1 MINDPNQQRNMSS
14 DDEPLSKVN
23 KSKISSPLRYPSF
36 AKKELE
42 KPQQERI
49 FVNEIVRSKTSCS
62 SETDYTDSDEE
73 PLAKKK
79 TKKKIPNSQRK
90 RLSIPTLLTSR
101 SLLQASKSKLALE
114 SLHRTIPGLLPKE
127 AVERGSGSS
136 AEAKQMVKKKFTK
149 NISYIEKWIED
160 SKNAS
165 CPLDFPGERPV
176 DHSEALDARVY
187 EFNSECESQKSYKR
201 KKKIQ
206 ELKKEIPDGPRHLF
220 YIPLTGSEHVIQG
233 VEVKMDSH
241 DGSQQRTIM
250 RAKLVTNA
258 DTERDI
264 QTSKLADTMEEVKT
278 EPVAHCSK
286 QLPNKRKAEGSDNKS
301 DEVPK
306 ATTQTRPLSPNEAP
320 IFRPTQKQFKVIYYC
335 FTVFHA
341 FQAYIIHFQNNQF
354 YT

>member
-1 MINDPNQQRNMSS
+1 MINDPIQQRNMSS

-23 KSKISSPLRYPSF
+23 KGKMSSPLRYPSF

-42 KPQQERI
+42 KPQQEEM
-49 FVNEIVRSKTSCS
+49 FVKETVRSKTSCS

-136 AEAKQMVKKKFTK
+136 AEAKQVEGLAKKKFTK

-176 DHSEALDARVY
+176 DHSETLDARVY

-264 QTSKLADTMEEVKT
+264 QTCKLVDSKEALGDKA

-286 QLPNKRKAEGSDNKS
+286 QLPCKRKAEGSDNKS
-301 DEVPK
+301 D
-306 ATTQTRPLSPNEAP
+306 TTPNKSMAQPNEAP
-320 IFRPTQKQFKVIYYC
+320 IFRPTQKQFKVI
-335 FTVFHA
+335 
-341 FQAYIIHFQNNQF
+341 
-354 YT
+354 